1 MGKHWMM
8 FRAERDRCKN
18 NQNPRQHRIETT
30 KAAQLDSA
38 NFSSKPTGS
47 RIDLFPQQIFMK
59 TEFKKWPLR
68 L

>member
-30 KAAQLDSA
+30 KAAQPDSV
-38 NFSSKPTGS
+38 NFSSKPTCEVEM
-47 RIDLFPQQIFMK
+47 ICFHKIFFMK
-59 TEFKKWPLR
+59 AEF
-68 L
+68 